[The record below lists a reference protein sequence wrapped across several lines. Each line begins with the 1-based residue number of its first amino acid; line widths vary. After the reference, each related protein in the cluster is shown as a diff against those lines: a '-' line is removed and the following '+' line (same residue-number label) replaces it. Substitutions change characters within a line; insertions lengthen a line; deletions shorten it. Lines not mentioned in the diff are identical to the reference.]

1 MLGLL
6 TPTDPRW
13 VDAAQ
18 DDLAGLLSDHAHC
31 ELKAASNA
39 LGLVGRFG
47 ASHPVLVDPL
57 AALAQ
62 EEAGH
67 FRAVNDK
74 LGERGGAMER
84 PAPDEYVNALWN
96 VTKAERSLHHV
107 LMDRLLVGA
116 LIEARSCERFKL
128 LSERLADP
136 ELAAFYRD
144 LMESEARHYRLFC
157 GLCEEL
163 FGVRQARERL
173 TELARRESQVASM
186 LPLGP
191 KVHG

>member
-47 ASHPVLVDPL
+47 ASYPVLVDPL

-62 EEAGH
+62 EEAQH

-74 LGERGGAMER
+74 LTEQGRTMDR
-84 PAPDEYVNALWN
+84 PAPDAYVNALWN
-96 VTKAERSLHHV
+96 ATKSERSLHHV
-107 LMDRLLVGA
+107 LMDRLLVGS

-136 ELAAFYRD
+136 ELRAFYRD

-173 TELARRESQVASM
+173 EELSRRESEVASM

>member
-6 TPTDPRW
+6 TPTDPSW

-18 DDLAGLLSDHAHC
+18 GDLAGLLSDHAHC

-47 ASHPVLVDPL
+47 ASHPVLIDPL

-67 FRAVNDK
+67 FRAVHGR
-74 LGERGGAMER
+74 LTACSAGFSR
-84 PAPDEYVNALWN
+84 PSPDDYVNALWN
-96 VTKAERSLHHV
+96 ASKPERSLHHV

-136 ELAAFYRD
+136 ELRAFYRD

-163 FGVRQARERL
+163 FGVKEARDRL
-173 TELARRESQVASM
+173 EELARRESQVASM

-191 KVHG
+191 RVHG

>member
-18 DDLAGLLSDHAHC
+18 SDLAGLLSDHAHC

-47 ASHPVLVDPL
+47 ASHPVLVEPL
-57 AALAQ
+57 SGLAL
-62 EEAGH
+62 EETAH
-67 FRAVNDK
+67 FRQVHEK
-74 LGERGGAMER
+74 LGERSAPMHR

-96 VTKAERSLHHV
+96 ATKAERTLHDV
-107 LMDRLLVGA
+107 LMDKLLVGA

-128 LSERLADP
+128 LSERLADDT
-136 ELAAFYRD
+136 LRAFYRD

-163 FGVRQARERL
+163 FGVKQSRSRL
-173 TELARRESQVASM
+173 TELAQRESQVASS

>member
-13 VDAAQ
+13 VEAAQ
-18 DDLAGLLSDHAHC
+18 GDLPGLLSDHAHC

-39 LGLVGRFG
+39 LGLIGRFG
-47 ASHPVLVDPL
+47 ATYPVLVEPL
-57 AALAQ
+57 AGLAA
-62 EEAGH
+62 EETAH
-67 FRAVNDK
+67 FRAVHRQ
-74 LGERGGAMER
+74 LSERSAPMHR
-84 PAPDEYVNALWN
+84 PESDGYVNALWN
-96 VTKAERSLHHV
+96 ATKPERTLHDV

-128 LSERLADP
+128 LSEHLADADLR
-136 ELAAFYRD
+136 EFYRG
-144 LMESEARHYRLFC
+144 LMESEARHYRMFS

-163 FGVRQARERL
+163 FGVAPARARL
-173 TELARRESQVASM
+173 QELAQRESQVASM